1 MALSARGV
9 EHANPPGARWPM
21 PTSSEEPLRPPLAA
35 SSPMKG
41 SLWALLRLIF
51 RVYYGKAASE
61 SEQTVPEK

>member
-1 MALSARGV
+1 
-9 EHANPPGARWPM
+9 
-21 PTSSEEPLRPPLAA
+21 
-35 SSPMKG
+35 MKG